1 MRVLSW
7 LYNGIINLIAV
18 SVVAGMF
25 RIAQTPF
32 ETIVVTALTLLYVG
46 IANHG
51 VRLAIASASHEAANY
66 SRFLTLRALLG
77 TPADESEGEILNEKT
92 KRVEE
97 PGAALWINMAG
108 LSLMGAVALY
118 HLAVVIW
125 GELPV

>member
-7 LYNGIINLIAV
+7 LYHGVINLIAV
-18 SVVAGMF
+18 AVVVGMF

-32 ETIVVTALTLLYVG
+32 ETIVVAALTLLYVG

-51 VRLAIASASHEAANY
+51 VRLAIALESHEAANY

-77 TPADESEGEILNEKT
+77 TPRDVSESEILEEKS
-92 KRVEE
+92 KRVEH
-97 PGAALWINMAG
+97 PGAALWINLAG
-108 LSLMGAVALY
+108 LSLMGIVALY

-125 GELPV
+125 GEMPA